1 MAYRF
6 LLVLHPGSL
15 SIRSFCFYYYYYYYH
30 LLPTTLL
37 LLLLLFLSI
46 FALPLGSQQP
56 LSARL

>member
-15 SIRSFCFYYYYYYYH
+15 SIRSFCFYYYYYYYY
-30 LLPTTLL
+30 LLPTTL